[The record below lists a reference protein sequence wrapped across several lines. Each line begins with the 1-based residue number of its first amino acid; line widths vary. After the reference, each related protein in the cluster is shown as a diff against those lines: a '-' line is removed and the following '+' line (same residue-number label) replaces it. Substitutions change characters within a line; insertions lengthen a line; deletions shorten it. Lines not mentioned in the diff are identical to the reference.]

1 MGKNYNKCPRCGNK
15 TASNFPKCGVCGL
28 NFKKFATATNSEA
41 KSAIRMGERDRVLYS
56 TTPPYDI
63 NKTNVL
69 IMAIFGG
76 WCGIHYFSIGRFLKG
91 IFQIIGFI
99 FGMIYCVYRMNGN
112 SLNGF
117 IGNLVLVLGIIWVIT
132 ILLWITDIVKIIF
145 NKFKYPVSLPYSN
158 KNEKGE

>member
-41 KSAIRMGERDRVLYS
+41 KSAIRMGERERVLYS

-76 WCGIHYFSIGRFLKG
+76 WCGIHYFSIG
-91 IFQIIGFI
+91 
-99 FGMIYCVYRMNGN
+99 
-112 SLNGF
+112 
-117 IGNLVLVLGIIWVIT
+117 
-132 ILLWITDIVKIIF
+132 
-145 NKFKYPVSLPYSN
+145 
-158 KNEKGE
+158 